1 MKKDRRTFVLMFVS
15 SFALAS
21 IVGYVGIASA
31 QNTTAGSNMTSNA
44 TMGISQNDTAIGSA
58 KELEKLTGN
67 NTQQFSDS
75 VLANLTTGISEGVS
89 NYTGNNS
96 ALSNLTT
103 GISEEMSNITA
114 SIVGNQSGNQTTNQT
129 GNQS

>member
-1 MKKDRRTFVLMFVS
+1 MFVLMFIS

-21 IVGYVGIASA
+21 VVGYVGIASA
-31 QNTTAGSNMTSNA
+31 QNMTAGSNMTSNA
-44 TMGISQNDTAIGSA
+44 TMGNPLNNTTIGTA

-67 NTQQFSDS
+67 NTQFNNTALS
-75 VLANLTTGISEGVS
+75 NLTTGISEGVS
-89 NYTGNNS
+89 NFTGNNS
-96 ALSNLTT
+96 AISNLTT

-114 SIVGNQSGNQTTNQT
+114 NIVGNQSGNQT

>member
-1 MKKDRRTFVLMFVS
+1 METNRRMIVLMFIS

-21 IVGYVGIASA
+21 VVGYVGIASA
-31 QNTTAGSNMTSNA
+31 QNMSAGSNMTSNA
-44 TMGISQNDTAIGSA
+44 TMGNSLNDTGIGTA

-67 NTQQFSDS
+67 NTQFNNTALS
-75 VLANLTTGISEGVS
+75 NLTTVISEGVS
-89 NYTGNNS
+89 NFTGNNS
-96 ALSNLTT
+96 AISNLTT

-114 SIVGNQSGNQTTNQT
+114 NIVGNQSGNQT

>member
-1 MKKDRRTFVLMFVS
+1 METDRRMFVLMFIS

-21 IVGYVGIASA
+21 VVGYVGFASA
-31 QNTTAGSNMTSNA
+31 QNMTTGSNMTSNT
-44 TMGISQNDTAIGSA
+44 TMGNSLDNTTIGTA

-67 NTQQFSDS
+67 NTQFNNTALS
-75 VLANLTTGISEGVS
+75 NLTTGISEGVS
-89 NYTGNNS
+89 NFTGNNT

-114 SIVGNQSGNQTTNQT
+114 NIVGNQTGNQT